1 MEDTPTPNGQ
11 HTTILDDHRNESVR
25 FDSGVEFADVYSA
38 CISPTQF
45 PRKQQYNLSHRPFL
59 IEEYSEHS
67 LPRCKRTN
75 SRWRH
80 SELSLSKRLANH
92 SSSSTIIRYENPDT
106 VKSRLKSP
114 LLVSLMSQRMHRP
127 GVMDNMKDSLT
138 RCTRTQ
144 PPRPKKQRHRLAHR
158 SQAPCHTQQGRRR
171 SREPGRRRSH
181 GFPSR

>member
-1 MEDTPTPNGQ
+1 MGDTPTPNGQ

-45 PRKQQYNLSHRPFL
+45 PQKQQYNLSHHPFL
-59 IEEYSEHS
+59 IEEYSDHS

-75 SRWRH
+75 SRWRY

-127 GVMDNMKDSLT
+127 GVMDNERFINTVHQDSTHTTKGAKTPAYSSQTSSLPYSA
-138 RCTRTQ
+138 RT
-144 PPRPKKQRHRLAHR
+144 
-158 SQAPCHTQQGRRR
+158 S
-171 SREPGRRRSH
+171 SES
-181 GFPSR
+181 